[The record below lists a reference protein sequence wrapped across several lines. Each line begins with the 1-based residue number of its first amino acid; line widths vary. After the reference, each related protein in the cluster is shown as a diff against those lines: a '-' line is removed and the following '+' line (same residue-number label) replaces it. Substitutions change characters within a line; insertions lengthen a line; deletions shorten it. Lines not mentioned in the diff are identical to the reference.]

1 MEEEAF
7 WKRGPAW
14 TEMWPPEGPLGAW
27 DTVRGLGNWGQG
39 SGEMEEGLAARL
51 WAELLREAGRRG

>member
-1 MEEEAF
+1 MVDGGKGAL
-7 WKRGPAW
+7 
-14 TEMWPPEGPLGAW
+14 LGLFYKSINLIQSHW
-27 DTVRGLGNWGQG
+27 DTVRGLGSWGQG